1 MATIFE
7 TEDDEDVSLIEI
19 QVKGQ
24 KVATAGVSAS
34 GQVFLQGDIHPHGS
48 ASALVTA
55 AVSQVPYIEV
65 SAVEVLFPAD
75 WLRSECMGNMD
86 RIRIINNAEAFVRG
100 QVS

>member
-1 MATIFE
+1 MPTIFE
-7 TEDDEDVSLIEI
+7 TDDDEDVGLIEI
-19 QVKGQ
+19 QVNGQ
-24 KVATAGVSAS
+24 KVASAGVSTS
-34 GQVFLQGDIHPHGS
+34 GQVFLRGDIHPCGS

-55 AVSQVPYIEV
+55 AVHQVPYIEV

>member
-1 MATIFE
+1 MTIFDTDE
-7 TEDDEDVSLIEI
+7 DEDVNLVEI

-34 GQVFLQGDIHPHGS
+34 GIVYLQGDIHPNGS

-55 AVSQVPYIEV
+55 AVHQIPYIEV
-65 SAVEVLFPAD
+65 SAVEVLYPAD
-75 WLRSECMGNMD
+75 WLRAECLGNMD

>member
-1 MATIFE
+1 MPTIFE
-7 TEDDEDVSLIEI
+7 TDDDEDVSLVEI

-48 ASALVTA
+48 ASALVAA
-55 AVSQVPYIEV
+55 AVHQVPYIEV

-75 WLRSECMGNMD
+75 WLRAECMGNMD

>member
-7 TEDDEDVSLIEI
+7 ADEDEDVSLVEI
-19 QVKGQ
+19 QINGQ
-24 KVATAGVSAS
+24 KVASAGVSTS
-34 GQVFLQGDIHPHGS
+34 GQVFLRGDIHPLGS
-48 ASALVTA
+48 STALMTA
-55 AVSQVPYIEV
+55 AVQQVPYIEV

>member
-1 MATIFE
+1 MTIFDTDE
-7 TEDDEDVSLIEI
+7 DEDVNLVEI

-34 GQVFLQGDIHPHGS
+34 GIVYLQGEIHPLGS

-55 AVSQVPYIEV
+55 SVHQIPYIEV
-65 SAVEVLFPAD
+65 SAVEVLYPAD
-75 WLRSECMGNMD
+75 WLRAECLGNMD

>member
-1 MATIFE
+1 MATIFDTDE
-7 TEDDEDVSLIEI
+7 DEDVNLVEI

-34 GQVFLQGDIHPHGS
+34 GIVYLQGDIHPCGS

-55 AVSQVPYIEV
+55 AVHQIPYIEV
-65 SAVEVLFPAD
+65 SAVEVLYPAD
-75 WLRSECMGNMD
+75 WLRAECLGNMD

-100 QVS
+100 QAS